1 MNSSLVT
8 RYSLLKTIHKA
19 ILRELAATFL
29 ITLAFLNSVLM
40 MEKLIRL
47 SRVLSGVGATLLD
60 MAKIIA
66 YLQPQ
71 LLTLTIPMAF
81 LLSTLLVYGRMNQD
95 SEVVVMRAAGMDFLK
110 ISSPVFI
117 LGACC
122 FLTGIAVSFY
132 LGPKSSSKVRD
143 TIATII
149 TTRSSLALEEGTF
162 NSSFKDIVITVKG
175 KKSPHTLED
184 IFIYDNRQK
193 DQAKVLMAKEGKFVP
208 QEGSKIMLVLLDGYI
223 NIMGG
228 KTTTELFFERYNM
241 VLSLDASES
250 STPRKMEY
258 TPSELLSRAKDATA
272 HKVKTSLL
280 LELYRRFSLPA
291 VCILLAFLG
300 PPLSL
305 IAGKSGKLGG
315 LALGLCVFTVYYVL
329 LIYGENL
336 VIAGKLPH
344 YFGAWLSTILLGI
357 FSAAMFRK
365 ASLQ

>member
-1 MNSSLVT
+1 MST
-8 RYSLLKTIHKA
+8 MLKIIHKA
-19 ILRELAATFL
+19 TLKELAATFL
-29 ITLAFLNSVLM
+29 ITIAFLNSILM

-47 SRVLSGVGATLLD
+47 SRVLSGVGATVID
-60 MAKIIA
+60 MAKIIL

-71 LLTLTIPMAF
+71 LLILTIPMGM
-81 LLSTLLVYGRMNQD
+81 LLSTLLVYGRMNHD
-95 SEVVVMRAAGMDFLK
+95 SEIIILRASGMNFLR

-117 LGACC
+117 LGAFC

-143 TIATII
+143 TITTII
-149 TTRSSLALEEGTF
+149 TTRSALALEEGTF
-162 NSSFKDIVITVKG
+162 NSSFKDIVIIVKG
-175 KKSPHTLED
+175 KKSPDTLED

-193 DQAKVLMAKEGKFVP
+193 DQSKVLMAKQGRFVP
-208 QEGSKIMLVLLDGYI
+208 QEGSSIMLVLSNGYI

-258 TPSELLSRAKDATA
+258 TPSELLTKAKDADA
-272 HKVKTSLL
+272 HKVKAGLF

-291 VCILLAFLG
+291 VCIFLAFLG
-300 PPLSL
+300 PPLAL

-315 LALGLCVFTVYYVL
+315 LALGLFVFTVYYVL
-329 LIYGENL
+329 LMYGENL

-344 YFGAWLSTILLGI
+344 YSGAWLSTILLGI
-357 FSAAMFRK
+357 FSVAMFRK

>member
-1 MNSSLVT
+1 M
-8 RYSLLKTIHKA
+8 LK
-19 ILRELAATFL
+19 ELASTFL
-29 ITLAFLNSVLM
+29 ITIAFLNSILM

-47 SRVLSGVGATLLD
+47 SRVLSGVGATVID
-60 MAKIIA
+60 MAKIIL

-71 LLTLTIPMAF
+71 LLTLTIPMGM
-81 LLSTLLVYGRMNQD
+81 LLSTLLVYGRMNHD
-95 SEVVVMRAAGMDFLK
+95 SEIIILRASGMNFLR

-117 LGACC
+117 LGAFC

-132 LGPKSSSKVRD
+132 LGPKSSTKVRD
-143 TIATII
+143 TITTII
-149 TTRSSLALEEGTF
+149 TTRSALALEEGTF
-162 NSSFKDIVITVKG
+162 NSSFKDIVIIVKG
-175 KKSPHTLED
+175 KKSPDTLED

-193 DQAKVLMAKEGKFVP
+193 DQSKVLMAKQGKFVP
-208 QEGSKIMLVLLDGYI
+208 QEGSSIMLVLSNGYI

-258 TPSELLSRAKDATA
+258 TPSELLTRARDADA
-272 HKVKTSLL
+272 HKVKAGLF

-291 VCILLAFLG
+291 VCIFLAFLG

-315 LALGLCVFTVYYVL
+315 LALGLFVFTVYYVL

-336 VIAGKLPH
+336 VIAGKLPL

-357 FSAAMFRK
+357 FSMAMFRK